1 MKLGLCGKVS
11 PCALCHH
18 FLAPLLLNNTAR
30 DLDHF
35 HILDSGVTHT
45 HRLYWFD
52 LEQVYPICVYGMVP
66 HQEQQCQPL
75 PRSWQAHSG
84 LGLKHDIRI
93 SNINEPKTHVD
104 IQRGTQYLPPSLY
117 GFLTC
122 LQKGH
127 IFF

>member
-11 PCALCHH
+11 PRALCHH

-104 IQRGTQYLPPSLY
+104 IQRGTHMPPSLN